1 MKKLGFIAI
10 FALISSLAFASV
22 GTSYRSNPEGT
33 TSAGG
38 TATGTIYIT
47 GNALGDN
54 AIGTATGSTYTT
66 NLGLIA
72 SSISYATREAGVP
85 YINNLKFDGRSIHS
99 GDYVSS
105 DAVITALVT
114 DTAVS
119 INTAACSIEIDGIST
134 FFSNLSGSSIYNP
147 LTGVLTY
154 KNPTPFS
161 NGLHSLRIVAIN
173 IADVVTTLSL
183 NFRVESGEIKIS
195 GPVLN
200 YPNPFSPNGTNQTII
215 AYNLNADAKITLYL
229 VNSIGQIIL
238 KREFAA
244 GADGGH
250 AGYNTFNWDGRSD
263 FNELVSNDIYLIR
276 IVSDGKVIGKGKLA
290 VLR

>member
-1 MKKLGFIAI
+1 M
-10 FALISSLAFASV
+10 LISSLSFASI
-22 GTSYRSNPEGT
+22 GNTYRSNPEGT
-33 TSAGG
+33 NAGG
-38 TATGTIYIT
+38 ETATGASYST

-54 AIGTATGSTYTT
+54 AIGTASGANYTT
-66 NLGLIA
+66 DLGLIA

-85 YINNLKFDGRSIHS
+85 YVNNLKFDGRTIHS

-134 FFSNLSGSSIYNP
+134 FFSNLSGSSSYIP
-147 LTGVLTY
+147 STGVLTY

-161 NGLHSLRIVAIN
+161 NGLHSLKIVAVN
-173 IADVVTTLSL
+173 NAAVVTTLSL

-200 YPNPFSPNGTNQTII
+200 YPNPFAPNGNNQTII
-215 AYNLNADAKITLYL
+215 AYNLNVDAKVTLYL

-263 FNELVSNDIYLIR
+263 FNELVGNDIYLIR
-276 IVSDGKVIGKGKLA
+276 LVSDGKVIGKGKLA

>member
-1 MKKLGFIAI
+1 VKKLGLIAI
-10 FALISSLAFASV
+10 FVLISSLALASV
-22 GTSYRSNPEGT
+22 GTNYRSNPEGT
-33 TSAGG
+33 NSGG
-38 TATGTIYIT
+38 VTATGTSYST

-54 AIGTATGSTYTT
+54 AIGTATGSNYVTS
-66 NLGLIA
+66 LGLIA
-72 SSISYATREAGVP
+72 SSLSYATREAGVP

-99 GDYVSS
+99 GDFVSS
-105 DAVITALVT
+105 DVLITALVT
-114 DTAVS
+114 DTAIS
-119 INTAACSIEIDGIST
+119 INTAACSLEIDGIST
-134 FFSNLSGSSIYNP
+134 FFSNLSGDSSYTP
-147 LTGVLTY
+147 STGILIY

-161 NGLHSLRIVAIN
+161 NGLHSLKIVAVN
-173 IADVVTTLSL
+173 NADIVTTLSL
-183 NFRVESGEIKIS
+183 NFRVESGEVKIS

-244 GADGGH
+244 GTDGGH

-276 IVSDGKVIGKGKLA
+276 IVSEGKVIGKGKLA